1 MRLGKLIREER
12 TVASYKKTKSKYLG
26 NPVKEVNVDLISLD
40 TLRQIVTPNSEDFF
54 LCDAYELFDEE
65 ISKLNKY
72 IDDKIIPDFT
82 MLEYFLECYGIYEKE
97 EK

>member
-1 MRLGKLIREER
+1 MSLGKLIREER
-12 TVASYKKTKSKYLG
+12 TIAVYKKTKSKYLG

-40 TLRQIVTPNSEDFF
+40 TLRQIVTPNSEDPF
-54 LCDAYELFDEE
+54 LCDTYELFNEE
-65 ISKLNKY
+65 INKLNKY
-72 IDDKIIPDFT
+72 IDNKIIPDFT

>member
-1 MRLGKLIREER
+1 MGFGKLIKEER
-12 TVASYKKTKSKYLG
+12 TVAAYKKTKSKYLG

-54 LCDAYELFDEE
+54 LCNAYELFDEE

-72 IDDKIIPDFT
+72 ISNKIIPDFS
-82 MLEYFLECYGIYEKE
+82 MFEYFLECYGIYEKE
-97 EK
+97 

>member
-1 MRLGKLIREER
+1 MGLGKLIREER

-26 NPVKEVNVDLISLD
+26 NPVKEVNVDLISLV
-40 TLRQIVTPNSEDFF
+40 TLRQIVTSNSENCFF
-54 LCDAYELFDEE
+54 CDAYELFDEE

-72 IDDKIIPDFT
+72 IDNKIIPDLT

-97 EK
+97 